1 MCDVMAS
8 VLPSSE
14 LDCCFEPQLVLAT
27 SILTL
32 RNLGKDW
39 LAWHQDNV
47 SKWTDIST
55 CAVYCFFRALAPSS
69 YSFQP
74 KDYKPV
80 PFNDDN

>member
-47 SKWTDIST
+47 SK
-55 CAVYCFFRALAPSS
+55 
-69 YSFQP
+69 
-74 KDYKPV
+74 
-80 PFNDDN
+80 